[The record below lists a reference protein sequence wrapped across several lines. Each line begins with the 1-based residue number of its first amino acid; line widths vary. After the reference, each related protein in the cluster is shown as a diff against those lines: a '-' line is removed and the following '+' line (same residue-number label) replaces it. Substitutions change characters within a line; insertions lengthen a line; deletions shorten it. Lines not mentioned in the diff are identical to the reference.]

1 VNEHVLE
8 MIPAYVL
15 EALDPQEAQQVQSH
29 LSVCAACREELAH
42 YQQSSAALAWAASSR
57 MPPVHLRAAILD
69 QARRDRAGH
78 DSTANTGWQARL
90 LAPLMRPGFAL
101 GALAII
107 LALLIANLLLSV
119 ELRQARVALSSQ
131 PLMVEMT
138 PAGEVYTAGGVMI
151 ISQGGRYGVLVV
163 DGLPALDESQQYQ
176 LWLIREGQRDN
187 GGVFSVWQNGYGYLQ
202 VENPRPLTD
211 YEGFGLTV
219 EPAGGS
225 PAPTGER
232 VLGGSL

>member
-1 VNEHVLE
+1 
-8 MIPAYVL
+8 
-15 EALDPQEAQQVQSH
+15 
-29 LSVCAACREELAH
+29 
-42 YQQSSAALAWAASSR
+42 

-78 DSTANTGWQARL
+78 DSTASTGWLARQQARL

-101 GALAII
+101 GALALI

-187 GGVFSVWQNGYGYLQ
+187 GGCFQCGKTAMVTCRWKT
-202 VENPRPLTD
+202 R
-211 YEGFGLTV
+211 
-219 EPAGGS
+219 
-225 PAPTGER
+225 AP
-232 VLGGSL
+232 